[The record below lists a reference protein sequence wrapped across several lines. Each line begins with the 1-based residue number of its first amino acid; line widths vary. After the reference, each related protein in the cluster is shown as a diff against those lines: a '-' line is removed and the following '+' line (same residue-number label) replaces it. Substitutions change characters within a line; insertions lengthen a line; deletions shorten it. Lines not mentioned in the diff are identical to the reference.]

1 MFGMMGLSNEAA
13 AFIVFS
19 VGMLLLM
26 GIGMNMALALVLT
39 GAGMA
44 WVLGFWD
51 TQLLAQNLVAG
62 VDSFPLLAVPFFI
75 LAGELMNSGGISGRI
90 ITMAQAWVG
99 HIRGGLGYV
108 AIGAAVL
115 MASMSGSALADTAA
129 LATILLPMM
138 RSQGYPMH
146 TSAGLIA
153 SGGIIA
159 PIIPPSM
166 PFVIYGVTTNTSI
179 SALFISGIVPG
190 LIMGVGLIVAWN
202 LVLRKMDLP
211 SGTALPFKAKVGA
224 TVKAFWALMMPLII
238 IGGMKTGIFTPTEA
252 AVVAAFYALVVA
264 LFIHREMKLPEI
276 NGVLVRAAKTT
287 AIVMFLCAG
296 AQVASYMITLAD
308 LPSVLV
314 NWLGPLVESPRL
326 LMAVMMVA
334 LIVIGTA
341 LDLTPTILIFAPV
354 MLPIAVKAG
363 IDPVYFGLM
372 FILNGAIGLITPPV
386 GTVLNVVAGVGR
398 LSMHQVIKGVNP
410 FLITYLII
418 LTTFVI
424 FPQIVTAPVAWMR

>member
-1 MFGMMGLSNEAA
+1 MLGLTPEAL
-13 AFIVFS
+13 AFVVFS
-19 VGMLLLM
+19 VGMLVLM
-26 GIGMNMALALVLT
+26 GTGMNMGLALVLT

-44 WVLGFWD
+44 WVLDFWD
-51 TQLLAQNLVAG
+51 AQLLAQNLVAG

-75 LAGELMNSGGISGRI
+75 LAGELMNSGGISRRI
-90 ITMAQAWVG
+90 IDMAQAWVG

-138 RSQGYPMH
+138 RQQGYPMN

-179 SALFISGIVPG
+179 SALFVSGIVPG
-190 LIMGVGLIVAWN
+190 LMMGAGLIFAWRW
-202 LVLRKMDLP
+202 VLRGM
-211 SGTALPFKAKVGA
+211 ALPQGEPLPAKDRLRA
-224 TVKAFWALMMPLII
+224 TARAFWAMLMPLII
-238 IGGMKTGIFTPTEA
+238 IGGMKTGVFTPTEA
-252 AVVAAFYALVVA
+252 AVVAAFYALAVA
-264 LFIHREMKLPEI
+264 LFIHREMKLADI
-276 NGVLVRAAKTT
+276 YGVLVRAAKTT
-287 AIVMFLCAG
+287 SIVMFLCAG

-308 LPSVLV
+308 LPNVLTS
-314 NWLGPLVESPRL
+314 WLGPLVENPRL
-326 LMAVMMVA
+326 LMAVMM
-334 LIVIGTA
+334 IVLVLIGTA

-372 FILNGAIGLITPPV
+372 FVLNGAIGLITPPV

-398 LSMHQVIKGVNP
+398 ISMHSVIKGVNP
-410 FLITYLII
+410 FLFTYVLI
-418 LTTFVI
+418 LALLVV
-424 FPQIVTAPVAWMR
+424 FPQIVTAPAVWLR

>member
-1 MFGMMGLSNEAA
+1 MSAEGL

-19 VGMLLLM
+19 AGMLILM

-62 VDSFPLLAVPFFI
+62 IDSFPLLAVPFFI
-75 LAGELMNSGGISGRI
+75 LAGELMNAGGISRRI
-90 ITMAQAWVG
+90 IDMAQAWVG

-138 RSQGYPMH
+138 RQQGYPMA
-146 TSAGLIA
+146 TSAGLLA

-179 SALFISGIVPG
+179 SALFVSGIVPG
-190 LIMGVGLIVAWN
+190 LIMGAGLILAWKW
-202 LVLRKMDLP
+202 VLRRIELP
-211 SGTALPFKAKVGA
+211 AGEPLPMAARLKATA
-224 TVKAFWALMMPLII
+224 KAFWALLMPVII
-238 IGGMKTGIFTPTEA
+238 IGGMKSGVFTPTEA

-264 LFIHREMKLPEI
+264 LYVHREMRLREVH
-276 NGVLVRAAKTT
+276 GVLVRAARTT

-308 LPSVLV
+308 LPGVLTG
-314 NWLGPLVESPRL
+314 WLGPLIEQPRL
-326 LMAVMMVA
+326 LMVVMMLA
-334 LIVIGTA
+334 LVVIGTA

-372 FILNGAIGLITPPV
+372 FVLNGAIGLITPPV

-398 LSMHQVIKGVNP
+398 LSLPQVIRGVNP
-410 FLITYLII
+410 FLVTYVAI
-418 LTTFVI
+418 LALFVA

>member
-1 MFGMMGLSNEAA
+1 MSPEGL
-13 AFIVFS
+13 AFIVF
-19 VGMLLLM
+19 VGGMLLLM

-44 WVLGFWD
+44 WVLDFWD

-62 VDSFPLLAVPFFI
+62 IDSFPLLAVPFFI
-75 LAGELMNSGGISGRI
+75 PAGELMNSGGISRRI
-90 ITMAQAWVG
+90 IAMAQAWVG
-99 HIRGGLGYV
+99 HIHGGLGFV

-138 RSQGYPMH
+138 KQQGYPMN

-179 SALFISGIVPG
+179 SALFLSGIVPG
-190 LIMGVGLIVAWN
+190 LLMGAGLIVTWK
-202 LVLRKMDLP
+202 LILRRIELP
-211 SGTALPFKAKVGA
+211 AGEPLPLSERLRITA
-224 TVKAFWALMMPLII
+224 KAFWALLMPLII

-252 AVVAAFYALVVA
+252 AVVAAFYALFVA
-264 LFIHREMKLPEI
+264 LAIHREMKLAEI
-276 NGVLVRAAKTT
+276 GPVLVRAAKTT
-287 AIVMFLCAG
+287 SIVMFLCAG

-308 LPSVLV
+308 LPGVLTG
-314 NWLGPLVESPRL
+314 WLGPLVESPRL
-326 LMAVMMVA
+326 LMTVMMLA
-334 LIVIGTA
+334 LVLIGTA

-372 FILNGAIGLITPPV
+372 FVLNGAIGLITPPV

-398 LSMHQVIKGVNP
+398 LSLHQVIKGVNP
-410 FLITYLII
+410 FLLTYVLI
-418 LTTFVI
+418 LALFVV

>member
-1 MFGMMGLSNEAA
+1 MSPEGL
-13 AFIVFS
+13 AFVVFS
-19 VGMLLLM
+19 AGMLLLM

-62 VDSFPLLAVPFFI
+62 IDSFPLLAVPFFI
-75 LAGELMNSGGISGRI
+75 LAGELMNSGGISRRI
-90 ITMAQAWVG
+90 IDMAQAWVG

-138 RSQGYPMH
+138 RQQGYPMA

-190 LIMGVGLIVAWN
+190 LLMGVGLIVAWKW
-202 LVLRKMDLP
+202 VLRRIELP
-211 SGTALPFKAKVGA
+211 RGTPLPMRERLKATA
-224 TVKAFWALMMPLII
+224 RAFWAMLMPIII
-238 IGGMKTGIFTPTEA
+238 IGGMKSGVFTPTEA

-264 LFIHREMKLPEI
+264 LFVHREMRIAEVV
-276 NGVLVRAAKTT
+276 GVLERAAKTT

-308 LPSVLV
+308 LPSVLT

-326 LMAVMMVA
+326 LMAVMM
-334 LIVIGTA
+334 IVLVLIGTA
-341 LDLTPTILIFAPV
+341 LDLTPTILIFGPV

-398 LSMHQVIKGVNP
+398 LSMSSVIKGVNP
-410 FLITYLII
+410 FLLVYVL
-418 LTTFVI
+418 LLALFVV
-424 FPQIVTAPVAWMR
+424 FPQIVIAPVHWMR

>member
-1 MFGMMGLSNEAA
+1 MSNEGL

-19 VGMLLLM
+19 AGMLLLM

-75 LAGELMNSGGISGRI
+75 LAGELMNSGGISRRI
-90 ITMAQAWVG
+90 ISMAQAWVG

-129 LATILLPMM
+129 LATILMPMM
-138 RSQGYPMH
+138 RQQGYPMH

-179 SALFISGIVPG
+179 SALFVSGIVPG
-190 LIMGVGLIVAWN
+190 LIMGAGLIVAWRY
-202 LVLRKMDLP
+202 VLRDMVLP
-211 SGTALPFKAKVGA
+211 TGTPMPFAARIRA
-224 TVKAFWALMMPLII
+224 TVSAFWAMLMPIII
-238 IGGMKTGIFTPTEA
+238 IGGMKTGVFTPTEA

-264 LFIHREMKLPEI
+264 LFVHREMKLPEI
-276 NGVLVRAAKTT
+276 HGVLVRAAKTT

-308 LPSVLV
+308 LPNVLTA
-314 NWLGPLVESPRL
+314 WLGPLVQSPKL
-326 LMAVMMVA
+326 LMFVMMIV

-372 FILNGAIGLITPPV
+372 FVLNGAIGLITPPV

-398 LSMHQVIKGVNP
+398 ISMHQVIKGVNP
-410 FLITYLII
+410 FLITYTLI
-418 LTTFVI
+418 LFLFVL

>member
-1 MFGMMGLSNEAA
+1 MSNEGLAFLVFSFGMLA
-13 AFIVFS
+13 
-19 VGMLLLM
+19 LM
-26 GIGMNMALALVLT
+26 GIGMNMGLALVLT

-44 WVLGFWD
+44 WVLDFWD

-75 LAGELMNSGGISGRI
+75 LAGELMNSGGISQRI
-90 ITMAQAWVG
+90 IAMAQAWVG

-138 RSQGYPMH
+138 RQQGYPMH

-190 LIMGVGLIVAWN
+190 LIMGVGLIIAWKV
-202 LVLRKMDLP
+202 VLRKIDLP
-211 SGTALPFKAKVGA
+211 EGKALPMKERLRA
-224 TVKAFWALMMPLII
+224 TVKAFWALLMPIII

-252 AVVAAFYALVVA
+252 AVVAAFYALFVA
-264 LFIHREMKLPEI
+264 LFVHREMKIAEI
-276 NGVLVRAAKTT
+276 HGVLVRAGKTT

-308 LPSVLV
+308 LPSTLAG
-314 NWLGPLVESPRL
+314 WLGPLIDSPKL
-326 LMAVMMVA
+326 LMAVMM
-334 LIVIGTA
+334 IVLVIVGTA

-372 FILNGAIGLITPPV
+372 FVLNGAIGLITPPV

-398 LSMHQVIKGVNP
+398 LPMHRVIQGVNP
-410 FLITYLII
+410 FLITYILI
-418 LTTFVI
+418 LTLFVI

>member
-1 MFGMMGLSNEAA
+1 MFGLTNEAA

-75 LAGELMNSGGISGRI
+75 LAGELMNSGGISSRI

-138 RSQGYPMH
+138 RQQGYPMH

-190 LIMGVGLIVAWN
+190 LIMGAGLIVAWN
-202 LVLRKMDLP
+202 LVLRKLDLP
-211 SGTALPFKAKVGA
+211 AGKAPPVKERLRA
-224 TVKAFWALMMPLII
+224 TVKAFWAMLMPLII

-264 LFIHREMKLPEI
+264 LFIHREMKLVEI

-314 NWLGPLVESPRL
+314 AWLGPLVDNPRL

-334 LIVIGTA
+334 LIIIGTA

-410 FLITYLII
+410 FLITYLLI
-418 LTTFVI
+418 LALFVL

>member
-1 MFGMMGLSNEAA
+1 MQAMALEAQAFVVFTLGM
-13 AFIVFS
+13 V
-19 VGMLLLM
+19 VLM
-26 GIGMNMALALVLT
+26 GIGMNMGLALVLT
-39 GAGMA
+39 GAAMA

-51 TQLLAQNLVAG
+51 AQLLAQNLVAG

-75 LAGELMNSGGISGRI
+75 LAGELMNAGGISRRI
-90 ITMAQAWVG
+90 IDLAQAWVG

-138 RSQGYPMH
+138 RDRGYPLP

-166 PFVIYGVTTNTSI
+166 PFIIYGVTTNTSI

-190 LIMGVGLIVAWN
+190 LLMGAGLIVTWKLMLRRLN
-202 LVLRKMDLP
+202 LPGSDPVPLAGRLRA
-211 SGTALPFKAKVGA
+211 TARS
-224 TVKAFWALMMPLII
+224 FWALLMPVII
-238 IGGMKTGIFTPTEA
+238 IGGMKGGFFTPTEA
-252 AVVAAFYALVVA
+252 AVVAAFYALAVA
-264 LFIHREMKLPEI
+264 LFVHREMKPAALH
-276 NGVLVRAAKTT
+276 GVLVRAARTT
-287 AIVMFLCAG
+287 AVVMFLCAG

-308 LPSVLV
+308 LPGVLTG
-314 NWLGPLVESPRL
+314 WLGALIEHPRL
-326 LMAVMMVA
+326 LMAVMMVV
-334 LIVIGTA
+334 LVLIGTA
-341 LDLTPTILIFAPV
+341 LDLTPTILIFGPV

-372 FILNGAIGLITPPV
+372 FVLNGAIGLITPPV

-398 LSMHQVIKGVNP
+398 LPLHQVIRGVNP
-410 FLITYLII
+410 FLATYALI
-418 LTTFVI
+418 LALFVV
-424 FPQIVTAPVAWMR
+424 FPQIVTAPVTWLR

>member
-1 MFGMMGLSNEAA
+1 MSPEAL
-13 AFIVFS
+13 AFVVFS
-19 VGMLLLM
+19 LGMLVLM
-26 GIGMNMALALVLT
+26 GIGMNMAFALVLT

-44 WVLGFWD
+44 WVLDFWD

-62 VDSFPLLAVPFFI
+62 IDSFPLLAVPFFV
-75 LAGELMNSGGISGRI
+75 LAGELMNAGGISRRI

-138 RSQGYPMH
+138 RQQGYPLP
-146 TSAGLIA
+146 TSAGLLA

-179 SALFISGIVPG
+179 SALFLSGIVPG
-190 LIMGVGLIVAWN
+190 LFMGAGLILAWKW
-202 LVLRKMDLP
+202 VLRRIELP
-211 SGTALPFKAKVGA
+211 EGQPLPLRERLGA
-224 TVKAFWALMMPLII
+224 TGKAFWALLMPVII
-238 IGGMKTGIFTPTEA
+238 IGGMKSGVFTPTEA
-252 AVVAAFYALVVA
+252 AVVAAFYALFVA
-264 LFIHREMKLPEI
+264 LVVHREMRLADI
-276 NGVLVRAAKTT
+276 HGVLVRAARTT

-308 LPSVLV
+308 LPGTLSG
-314 NWLGPLVESPRL
+314 WLGPLIDSPRL
-326 LMAVMMVA
+326 LMLVMMVV
-334 LIVIGTA
+334 LVIVGTA

-372 FILNGAIGLITPPV
+372 FVLNGAIGLITPPV

-398 LSMHQVIKGVNP
+398 LPLHQVIRGVNP
-410 FLITYLII
+410 FLLTYLAI
-418 LTTFVI
+418 LALFIV
-424 FPQIVTAPVAWMR
+424 FPSLVTAPVAWMR

>member
-1 MFGMMGLSNEAA
+1 MTNEAQ
-13 AFIVFS
+13 AFVVFS

-26 GIGMNMALALVLT
+26 GIGMNMGLALVLT

-44 WVLGFWD
+44 FVLGFWD

-75 LAGELMNSGGISGRI
+75 LAGELMNSGGISRRI
-90 ITMAQAWVG
+90 IDMAQAWVG

-129 LATILLPMM
+129 LATILMPMM
-138 RSQGYPMH
+138 RSQGYPMG

-179 SALFISGIVPG
+179 SALFVSGIVPG
-190 LIMGVGLIVAWN
+190 LIMGAGLIVAWKW
-202 LVLRKMDLP
+202 VLRRIDLP
-211 SGTALPFKAKVGA
+211 SGTALPMSARLRA
-224 TVKAFWALMMPLII
+224 TGKAFWALLMPLII
-238 IGGMKTGIFTPTEA
+238 IGGMKSGVFTPTEA
-252 AVVAAFYALVVA
+252 AVVAAFYALVIA
-264 LFIHREMKLPEI
+264 LFVHREMKVTEVR
-276 NGVLVRAAKTT
+276 GVLVRAAKTT

-308 LPSVLV
+308 LPSTLTG
-314 NWLGPLVESPRL
+314 WLGPLIESPKL
-326 LMAVMMVA
+326 LMVVMMVV
-334 LIVIGTA
+334 LVLIGTA

-372 FILNGAIGLITPPV
+372 FVLNGAIGLITPPV

-398 LSMHQVIKGVNP
+398 LSMASVIKGVNP
-410 FLITYLII
+410 FLVTYIFI
-418 LTTFVI
+418 LALFVA

>member
-1 MFGMMGLSNEAA
+1 MSNEGI
-13 AFIVFS
+13 AFIVFC
-19 VGMLLLM
+19 VGMLALM
-26 GIGMNMALALVLT
+26 GIGMNMGLALVLT

-44 WVLGFWD
+44 WVLDFWD

-75 LAGELMNSGGISGRI
+75 LAGELMNSGGISRRI
-90 ITMAQAWVG
+90 IAMAQAWVG
-99 HIRGGLGYV
+99 HIRGGLGFV

-138 RSQGYPMH
+138 RQQGYPMA

-166 PFVIYGVTTNTSI
+166 SFVIYGVTTNTSI
-179 SALFISGIVPG
+179 SSLFLAGIVPG
-190 LIMGVGLIVAWN
+190 LIMGAGLIVAWK
-202 LVLRKMDLP
+202 LVLRDLDLP
-211 SGTALPFKAKVGA
+211 EGEPMPMRERLRVTR
-224 TVKAFWALMMPLII
+224 KAFWALLMPIII
-238 IGGMKTGIFTPTEA
+238 IGGMKSGVFTPTEA

-264 LFIHREMKLPEI
+264 LVVHREMRWMEVY
-276 NGVLVRAAKTT
+276 GVLVRAAKTT
-287 AIVMFLCAG
+287 AIVLFLCAG

-308 LPSVLV
+308 LPNVLTG
-314 NWLGPLVESPRL
+314 WLGPLVGSPRL
-326 LMAVMMVA
+326 LMLVMMVV
-334 LIVIGTA
+334 LILVGTA

-372 FILNGAIGLITPPV
+372 FVLNGAIGLITPPV

-398 LSMHQVIKGVNP
+398 MPLHQVVKGVSP
-410 FLITYLII
+410 FLITYTLI
-418 LTTFVI
+418 LFLFVL

>member
-1 MFGMMGLSNEAA
+1 MTAEAQ
-13 AFIVFS
+13 AFVVFS
-19 VGMLLLM
+19 GGMLLLM
-26 GIGMNMALALVLT
+26 GMGLNMAFALVLT

-44 WVLGFWD
+44 WTLDFWD

-75 LAGELMNSGGISGRI
+75 LAGELMNSGGISRRI
-90 ITMAQAWVG
+90 IDMAQAWVG
-99 HIRGGLGYV
+99 HIRGGLGFV

-138 RSQGYPMH
+138 KRQGYPMH

-179 SALFISGIVPG
+179 SSLFLSGIVPG
-190 LIMGVGLIVAWN
+190 LIMGVGLIFAWK
-202 LVLRKMDLP
+202 LELRRIDLP
-211 SGTALPFKAKVGA
+211 QGEPLSLKERLNA
-224 TVKAFWALMMPLII
+224 TRKAFWAMLMPLII
-238 IGGMKTGIFTPTEA
+238 IGGMKSGIFTPTEA
-252 AVVAAFYALVVA
+252 AVVAAFYALIVA
-264 LFIHREMKLPEI
+264 LLVHREMKLAEVHE
-276 NGVLVRAAKTT
+276 VLVRAAKTT
-287 AIVMFLCAG
+287 SVVMFLCAG

-308 LPSVLV
+308 LPTVLTG
-314 NWLGPLVESPRL
+314 WLGPLVESPRL

-334 LIVIGTA
+334 LVIIGTA

-372 FILNGAIGLITPPV
+372 FVLNGAIGLITPPV

-410 FLITYLII
+410 FLVTYLII
-418 LTTFVI
+418 LTTFVL
-424 FPQIVTAPVAWMR
+424 FPQIVTLPVQWMR

>member
-1 MFGMMGLSNEAA
+1 MSNEGL
-13 AFIVFS
+13 AFIVFC
-19 VGMLLLM
+19 VGMLALM
-26 GIGMNMALALVLT
+26 GIGMNMALSLVLT
-39 GAGMA
+39 GAAMA
-44 WVLGFWD
+44 WVLDFWD

-75 LAGELMNSGGISGRI
+75 LAGELMNSGGISRRI
-90 ITMAQAWVG
+90 ITMAQGWVG
-99 HIRGGLGYV
+99 HIKGGLGFV

-129 LATILLPMM
+129 LATILMPMM
-138 RSQGYPMH
+138 RQQGYPMH

-179 SALFISGIVPG
+179 SSLFLSGIVPG
-190 LIMGVGLIVAWN
+190 LIMGAGLLVAWK
-202 LVLRKMDLP
+202 LVLRDMDLP
-211 SGTALPFKAKVGA
+211 EGQPLPLRERLQA
-224 TVKAFWALMMPLII
+224 TRKAFWALLMPLII
-238 IGGMKTGIFTPTEA
+238 IGGMKTGVFTPTEA

-264 LFIHREMKLPEI
+264 LFIHREMKVAAVY
-276 NGVLVRAAKTT
+276 GVLVRAAKTT

-308 LPSVLV
+308 LPATLTG
-314 NWLGPLVESPRL
+314 WLGPLVESPRL
-326 LMAVMMVA
+326 LMVVMMLV
-334 LIVIGTA
+334 LVLIGTA

-372 FILNGAIGLITPPV
+372 FVLNGAIGLITPPV

-398 LSMHQVIKGVNP
+398 LPLHQVIKGVNP
-410 FLITYLII
+410 FLITYTLI
-418 LTTFVI
+418 LFLFVL

>member
-1 MFGMMGLSNEAA
+1 MTVEAQ
-13 AFIVFS
+13 AFIVFV
-19 VGMLLLM
+19 VGMLVLM
-26 GIGMNMALALVLT
+26 GIGMNMAFALLLT
-39 GAGMA
+39 GAAMA
-44 WVLGFWD
+44 WVMDFFD
-51 TQLLAQNLVAG
+51 TQLLAQNMVAG

-75 LAGELMNSGGISGRI
+75 LAGELMNTGGISRRI
-90 ITMAQAWVG
+90 IEMAQAWVG

-138 RSQGYPMH
+138 REHGYPMH
-146 TSAGLIA
+146 RSAGLIA

-166 PFVIYGVTTNTSI
+166 PFIIYGVTTNTSI
-179 SALFISGIVPG
+179 SALFLSGIVPG
-190 LIMGVGLIVAWN
+190 LMMGAALIVTWN
-202 LVLRKMDLP
+202 IVLKGMDLKDNMP
-211 SGTALPFKAKVGA
+211 VPMADRLRA
-224 TVKAFWALMMPLII
+224 TVRAVWALLMPIII
-238 IGGMKTGIFTPTEA
+238 IGGMKTGVFTPTEA
-252 AVVAAFYALVVA
+252 AVVAAFYALVVSM
-264 LFIHREMKLPEI
+264 FIHREMKVSALH
-276 NGVLVRAAKTT
+276 GVLVRAAKTT
-287 AIVMFLCAG
+287 SVVMFLCAG
-296 AQVASYMITLAD
+296 AAVASYMITLAD
-308 LPSVLV
+308 LPSTLSG
-314 NWLGPLVESPRL
+314 WLGPLVDNPRL
-326 LMAVMMVA
+326 LMAVMMVV
-334 LIVIGTA
+334 LVLIGTA

-372 FILNGAIGLITPPV
+372 FVLNGAIGLITPPV

-410 FLITYLII
+410 FLLSYVLV
-418 LTTFVI
+418 LALLVV

>member
-1 MFGMMGLSNEAA
+1 MSNEGQ
-13 AFIVFS
+13 AFIVFV
-19 VGMLLLM
+19 VGMLVLM

-75 LAGELMNSGGISGRI
+75 LAGELMNSGGISQRI
-90 ITMAQAWVG
+90 VAMAQAWVG

-108 AIGAAVL
+108 VIGAAVL

-138 RSQGYPMH
+138 RQQGYPMH

-179 SALFISGIVPG
+179 SALFVSGIVPG
-190 LIMGVGLIVAWN
+190 LIMGAGLIIAWRW
-202 LVLRKMDLP
+202 VLRDLDLP
-211 SGTALPFKAKVGA
+211 RGTPLPMKDRVRA
-224 TVKAFWALMMPLII
+224 TGKAFWALLMPLII
-238 IGGMKTGIFTPTEA
+238 IGGMKSGVFTPTEA
-252 AVVAAFYALVVA
+252 AVVAAFYAMVIA
-264 LFIHREMKLPEI
+264 LFVHREMKVADLY
-276 NGVLVRAAKTT
+276 GVLVRAAKTT
-287 AIVMFLCAG
+287 SIVMFLCAG
-296 AQVASYMITLAD
+296 AAVASYMITLSD
-308 LPSVLV
+308 LPNLLIG
-314 NWLGPLVESPRL
+314 WLGPLVESPKL
-326 LMAVMMVA
+326 LMLVMMVV
-334 LIVIGTA
+334 LVIVGTA

-372 FILNGAIGLITPPV
+372 FVLNGAIGLITPPV

-398 LSMHQVIKGVNP
+398 LSLHQVIRGVNP
-410 FLITYLII
+410 FLLSYTAI
-418 LTTFVI
+418 LFIFVL

>member
-1 MFGMMGLSNEAA
+1 MSNEAM
-13 AFIVFS
+13 AFGVF
-19 VGMLLLM
+19 VGGMVLLL
-26 GIGMNMALALVLT
+26 GIGMNMGLALVLI

-44 WVLGFWD
+44 WVLDFWD
-51 TQLLAQNLVAG
+51 AQLLAQNLVAG

-75 LAGELMNSGGISGRI
+75 LAGELMNAGGLSRRI
-90 ITMAQAWVG
+90 IDVAQAWFGHVG
-99 HIRGGLGYV
+99 GGLGYV
-108 AIGAAVL
+108 AIAAAVL

-138 RSQGYPMH
+138 RERGYPMN

-179 SALFISGIVPG
+179 SALFMSGIAPG
-190 LIMGVGLIVAWN
+190 LLMGVALLATWK
-202 LVLRKMDLP
+202 LVMRRLDLP
-211 SGTALPFKAKVGA
+211 AEAAVPWGERLRAVGR
-224 TVKAFWALMMPLII
+224 AFWALLMPVII
-238 IGGMKTGIFTPTEA
+238 IGGMKTGVFTPTEA
-252 AVVAAFYALVVA
+252 AVVAAFYALAIA
-264 LFIHREMKLPEI
+264 LFVHREMRPADLYP
-276 NGVLVRAAKTT
+276 VLLRAARTT

-296 AQVASYMITLAD
+296 AQVVSYMITLAD
-308 LPSVLV
+308 VTTVLAGL
-314 NWLGPLVESPRL
+314 LGSLVESPRL
-326 LMAVMMVA
+326 LMVAMMLA
-334 LIVIGTA
+334 LVLIGTA

-354 MLPIAVKAG
+354 MLPLAVKAG

-398 LSMHQVIKGVNP
+398 LSLAGVIRGVNP
-410 FLITYLII
+410 FLAAYL
-418 LTTFVI
+418 LVLSLLVAV
-424 FPQIVTAPVAWMR
+424 PAVVTVPLAWMR

>member
-1 MFGMMGLSNEAA
+1 MTPEAL
-13 AFIVFS
+13 AFVVF
-19 VGMLLLM
+19 VAGMLVLM

-44 WVLGFWD
+44 WVMDFWD

-75 LAGELMNSGGISGRI
+75 LAGELMNSGGISRRI
-90 ITMAQAWVG
+90 IDMAQAWVG

-138 RSQGYPMH
+138 RQQGYPMA
-146 TSAGLIA
+146 TSAGLVA

-190 LIMGVGLIVAWN
+190 LIMGVGLIFAWRY
-202 LVLRKMDLP
+202 VLRDLSLP
-211 SGTALPFKAKVGA
+211 AGQPLPLRERLRATA
-224 TVKAFWALMMPLII
+224 KAFWALVMPIII
-238 IGGMKTGIFTPTEA
+238 IGGMKTGVFTPTEA

-264 LFIHREMKLPEI
+264 LFIHREMQVAELG
-276 NGVLVRAAKTT
+276 GVLVRAAKTT

-308 LPSVLV
+308 LPSVLTG
-314 NWLGPLVESPRL
+314 WLGPLVESPRL
-326 LMAVMMVA
+326 LMLVMMVT
-334 LIVIGTA
+334 LVLIGTA

-372 FILNGAIGLITPPV
+372 FVLNGAIGLITPPV

-398 LSMHQVIKGVNP
+398 LSLHQVIKGVNP
-410 FLITYLII
+410 FLVTYTAI
-418 LTTFVI
+418 LALFVA

>member
-1 MFGMMGLSNEAA
+1 MSNEGL
-13 AFIVFS
+13 AFIIFS
-19 VGMLLLM
+19 AGMLLLM

-75 LAGELMNSGGISGRI
+75 LAGELMNSGGISRRI

-99 HIRGGLGYV
+99 HIRGGLGFV

-138 RSQGYPMH
+138 RQQGYPMH
-146 TSAGLIA
+146 TSAGLLA

-190 LIMGVGLIVAWN
+190 LIMGAGLIVAWK
-202 LVLRKMDLP
+202 LVLRKIELP
-211 SGTALPFKAKVGA
+211 SGEPLPMAERLRATA
-224 TVKAFWALMMPLII
+224 KAFWALLMPLII
-238 IGGMKTGIFTPTEA
+238 IGGMKSGIFTPTEA

-264 LFIHREMKLPEI
+264 LCVHREMKLTEVH
-276 NGVLVRAAKTT
+276 GVLVRAAKTT

-314 NWLGPLVESPRL
+314 SWLGPLVQNPRL
-326 LMAVMMVA
+326 LMAVMMVT
-334 LIVIGTA
+334 LVIIGTA

-410 FLITYLII
+410 FLVTYLLI
-418 LTTFVI
+418 LSMFVM